1 MQSAN
6 KVQKS
11 LGMVKKTKQNRK
23 NKPTKTQNT
32 LQCMLLKLFLGGGGG
47 EVLKETG
54 FFGICLVLEV

>member
-11 LGMVKKTKQNRK
+11 LGMVKKTKKHRK
-23 NKPTKTQNT
+23 NQNT
-32 LQCMLLKLFLGGGGG
+32 LQCMLLKLFFWGGGEGGEEG

-54 FFGICLVLEV
+54 FFGTSLVLEV